1 MSRSRFL
8 WVVAG
13 TLAVGSVG
21 AGGAARADEDE
32 LDHGIFKLIY
42 SPEARREI
50 ADPIPLRRVLN
61 NPSNY
66 LNVYVRVWCRF
77 HREESLETP
86 EYTPFNREKYM
97 NFSAWDADARLWVEE
112 ERMNDLPFLFAP
124 KDDRLVYE
132 VARLQKY
139 DTILVYGL
147 VRTVFLGKPWI
158 EVIRVTR
165 SGKSTLNDAVLTHI
179 SVADHLAGKQM
190 YKHAVDELDRAL
202 GYTTT
207 DELTGELWKWKG
219 RWQLA
224 GQMTTEA
231 VWSLEQARGYR
242 TTDAEVY
249 LWLAEAQLKTAMA
262 SGVSRYYW
270 EALSSARKSL
280 WHQGRQS
287 RAYAIVGASWREI
300 TISQMESL
308 GIVTVV
314 RKERKE
320 SDSSRIRP
328 RDRSRTTTGGVRT
341 EQEQLA
347 VARQAITEATKSELR
362 NGLLTAEREGQ
373 KAVTLDPTDMDAARW
388 LEETKNAL
396 KDFDRKMAEIEE
408 RAKKAERE
416 ALGEGGEGAAPPA
429 DGEGTPPAD
438 GTEGGGETP
447 ARPRPR

>member
-1 MSRSRFL
+1 MSRSRLL
-8 WVVAG
+8 WVLGG
-13 TLAVGSVG
+13 TLVLGLVGP
-21 AGGAARADEDE
+21 GGTPARADEDE

-50 ADPIPLRRVLN
+50 ADPIPLKRVLN

-97 NFSAWDADARLWVEE
+97 NFSVWDADSRLWVEE

-124 KDDRLVYE
+124 KDDKLVYE

-179 SVADHLAGKQM
+179 SVAEHLAGKQM
-190 YKHAVDELDRAL
+190 YRHAVDELDRAL

-207 DELTGELWKWKG
+207 DDLTGELWKWKG
-219 RWQLA
+219 RWLLA

-242 TTDAEVY
+242 TGDAEVY
-249 LWLAEAQLKTAMA
+249 LWLAEAQLKTAMS

-270 EALSSARKSL
+270 EALSAARKSL

-287 RAYAIVGASWREI
+287 RAYAIIGAAWREI
-300 TISQMESL
+300 TLSQMESL
-308 GIVTVV
+308 GIVVAV
-314 RKERKE
+314 KREKKEA
-320 SDSSRIRP
+320 DTSRIRP
-328 RDRSRTTTGGVRT
+328 RDRSRATIAGVRT
-341 EQEQLA
+341 EAEALQ

-362 NGLLTAEREGQ
+362 SGLLTAEREGQ
-373 KAVTLDPTDMDAARW
+373 KAVTLDQTDMDAARW
-388 LEETKNAL
+388 LEETKKAL
-396 KDFDRKMAEIEE
+396 ADFDRRMAEIE
-408 RAKKAERE
+408 KKRKEAEE
-416 ALGEGGEGAAPPA
+416 AGAHEAPEGEAAPEGAAPEG
-429 DGEGTPPAD
+429 DSGEG
-438 GTEGGGETP
+438 EGESG